1 MTATTQPAAAALSQT
16 LLGGLKV
23 VEMSHI
29 MAAPTCGQLLADM
42 GADVIKV
49 ERLPAGD
56 DTRKFG
62 AAERGDSAAFA
73 MMNRNKRGVAL
84 DMRSDEGRAVLR
96 RMIDQ
101 ADVFIENYRKGAM
114 EHYGVGWEEV
124 RKTNPRLI
132 YCALS
137 GFGRTG
143 PYAERGGFDL
153 ITQGMSGIMSITGE
167 APGRPPVKVGAPI
180 TDITAGALA
189 ALGIL
194 GAVIQR
200 GRTGEGQYVDTSLY
214 EAGIFHTF
222 WQTAI
227 YHATGEI
234 PGPMGSAHPLSAPY
248 QAFRTKDTAVIV
260 GAANQS
266 NWLKFLEAIES
277 PGLASDPRF
286 TEPMDRVSNLAD
298 LVETLEAILATRTT
312 AEWLERLEAVGVP
325 AGPVYDVAEMS
336 ADPHTLARGMI
347 AHVPAFT
354 GGEHAVIAHPIKY
367 SNAETNIARGAPMI
381 GEHNAEV
388 LAEFGF
394 SAGEIETLTAS
405 GAVGSTA

>member
-1 MTATTQPAAAALSQT
+1 MHDDRT
-16 LLGGLKV
+16 LLDGLKI

-29 MAAPTCGQLLADM
+29 MAAPTCGHLLADM

-84 DMRSDEGRAVLR
+84 DMRSEEGRAVLR
-96 RMIDQ
+96 RMIDG
-101 ADVFIENYRKGAM
+101 ADIFIENYRKGAM

-124 RKTNPRLI
+124 RKTNPKLI

-167 APGRPPVKVGAPI
+167 GPGRPPVKVGAPI
-180 TDITAGALA
+180 TDITAGILA

-200 GRTGEGQYVDTSLY
+200 GRTGEGQYVDTSLL

-227 YHATGEI
+227 YHATGEV
-234 PGPMGSAHPLSAPY
+234 PVPMGSAHPLSAPY
-248 QAFRTKDTAVIV
+248 QAFRTKDTSVIV

-266 NWLKFLEAIES
+266 TWLKFVEAIEA
-277 PGLASDPRF
+277 PELAADPRF
-286 TEPMDRVSNLAD
+286 AENPDRMAHLDV
-298 LVETLEAILATRTT
+298 LVETLEGILARRTT
-312 AEWLERLEAVGVP
+312 AEWLERLEAAGVP

-336 ADPHTLARGMI
+336 ADPHTIARGMMQK
-347 AHVPAFT
+347 VPAYT
-354 GGEHAVIAHPIKY
+354 GGEFTVIAHPVKY
-367 SNAETNIARGAPMI
+367 SNAETTIRRGAPMI
-381 GEHNAEV
+381 GEHGAEV

-394 SAGEIETLTAS
+394 SEAEIAALIDS
-405 GAVGSTA
+405 GAVGKAA

>member
-1 MTATTQPAAAALSQT
+1 
-16 LLGGLKV
+16 
-23 VEMSHI
+23 MSHI

-62 AAERGDSAAFA
+62 AARRGDSAAFA
-73 MMNRNKRGVAL
+73 MMNRNKRGIAL
-84 DMRSDEGRAVLR
+84 DMRGDEGRAVLR
-96 RMIDQ
+96 RLADG

-114 EHYGVGWEEV
+114 EHYGVGWDEV
-124 RKTNPRLI
+124 RRTNPRLI

-143 PYAERGGFDL
+143 PYANRGGFDL

-167 APGRPPVKVGAPI
+167 ALGRPPVKVGAPI

-200 GRTGEGQYVDTSLY
+200 DRTGEGQYVDTSLY

-266 NWLKFLEAIES
+266 NWLKFLAAIER
-277 PGLASDPRF
+277 PDLAGDPRF
-286 TEPMDRVSNLAD
+286 ADPVDRVRNLAA
-298 LVETLEAILATRTT
+298 LVETLEAILAGRTT
-312 AEWLERLEAVGVP
+312 AEWLARLEAVGVP
-325 AGPVYDVAEMS
+325 SGPVYDVAEMS
-336 ADPHTLARGMI
+336 ADPQTIARGMI

-354 GGEHAVIAHPIKY
+354 GGEHAVIAHPVKY
-367 SNAETNIARGAPMI
+367 SNADTPIRRGAPML
-381 GEHNAEV
+381 GEHGGEI

-394 SAGEIETLTAS
+394 AGDEIARLIER
-405 GAVGSTA
+405 GAVGRVA